1 VVDELLVSCRMSV
14 VLVVVDA
21 EGVGVTDVVD
31 VLRLL
36 ATVVTGDFDVLMVA
50 VCDAVVAT
58 FFGNVDGGV
67 VLSLNA

>member
-1 VVDELLVSCRMSV
+1 MSV